1 MSTKKIISK
10 KLKAIVFTDIV
21 DFTQLSSDNEDY
33 AIELI
38 DKQREILKPVVFK
51 YRGEWLKEI
60 GDGILISFDSSLD
73 AVKCSIEIQK
83 KLYKITDLN
92 LRIGIHQG
100 DIFIKDNDVYGDDV
114 NIASRVEG
122 FSPNGGVAISD
133 KINKD
138 ISGVSEIKTSFIGF
152 KKLKGVM
159 QETKIYCIR
168 SHGLPVFSKQWLPYL
183 TGLLLICIGAIT
195 TIITMIG
202 FLVTQFTSINI
213 FPDQA
218 WGDFFKVL
226 IRHLSIFIF
235 GYSNLMYVNGVS
247 SKTHRYFVYGSYF
260 LIIIYFFAIIS
271 FTFEI

>member
-1 MSTKKIISK
+1 MSIKKITSK
-10 KLKAIVFTDIV
+10 KLKAIMFTDIV
-21 DFTQLSSDNEDY
+21 NFTQLSSDNEES

-38 DKQREILKPVVFK
+38 DKQREILKPIVSK
-51 YRGEWLKEI
+51 YRGDWLKEI
-60 GDGILISFDSSLD
+60 GDGILICFDSSLD
-73 AVKCSIEIQK
+73 AVQCSIEIQK
-83 KLYKITDLN
+83 SLSNITDLN

-138 ISGVSEIKTSFIGF
+138 ISGVLKIKTSFIGF

-159 QETKIYCIR
+159 QETKIYCIN
-168 SHGLPVFSKQWLPYL
+168 SEGLPVFRKQWLPYL
-183 TGLLLICIGAIT
+183 TGLLLVIIGAT
-195 TIITMIG
+195 TSTLTIAG
-202 FLVTQFTSINI
+202 FLITKFTSINM
-213 FPDQA
+213 FPDKE

-226 IRHLSIFIF
+226 IRHFSIFIF

-260 LIIIYFFAIIS
+260 LITIYLFAILS
-271 FTFEI
+271 LSFEI